1 MPFME
6 TCVPPQS
13 DVHLEERP
21 TNLWQ
26 LAEVAATLV
35 RTGRTAEAEA
45 LLADG
50 KTTFPDH
57 PRLFIDHATLAET
70 RSDWPEVIRRFT
82 VVTERFPHE
91 WWAYARIAIA
101 LCHLHRFDEA
111 DRVLEEGQEQ
121 VPGERALFID
131 YGTVAEA
138 RGDWPEAIRRFTV
151 VKEKFPDNWWA
162 YARIAIASRHLGRLD
177 EADRILEEGQRQVPG
192 ERALFIDYGTVAEAR
207 ADWPEA
213 IRRFTVVK
221 ERFPDGWWA
230 YARIA
235 AALRQLGR
243 LDEADRI
250 LEEGQ
255 RQVPDERALFIDYG
269 TVAELREDWPEAIR
283 RFTVVKERFPDGWW
297 AYARIARALLRLDRF
312 DEADLILEQGQ
323 AQAPGERALFIDH
336 GAVAEARGDW
346 PEVIRRLTVV
356 KERFPDEWWVYAR
369 IGTALR
375 ELGRLDEADQIL
387 EQGQQR
393 LPQEQ
398 ALFIDHGTI
407 AELRRDW
414 PEAIRRFTVVTERFP
429 GNWWAYARI
438 AAALRE
444 LGRLD
449 EADRVLEQGQ
459 ARVPGERALFID
471 HAAIAEAR
479 ADWPEAIRRF
489 TVVKERFPDSWWA
502 YARIAA
508 ALRRLDRIKD
518 AERVLEE
525 AQQRLPHE
533 TALFLDY
540 AGLAESIWNW
550 TEALKRFE
558 LVRERFPDNWWG
570 YVGQSRTL
578 VHLSR
583 TGEAQSLLMEMLQL
597 FPDEAQPLVDLAYL
611 SGFLAADERQIP
623 LDELDRLLVERA
635 DARGMTVDL
644 LDARA
649 QIVKLKGDYPQYL
662 SQLKDISERF
672 PDFAGIKEKII
683 VAEEI
688 LLGSAPVSYDTKPER
703 DSKRR
708 GNAEDQSIASI
719 LPQFESL
726 GGGGSNNTAVYGCEF
741 GFFQRQCGIEPL
753 SLLRWSGVSLPSLT
767 RALEA
772 GFAGVGAPGSTV
784 LKAKPNASD
793 WAMVDTTY
801 DIFCD
806 HTHLERISVPEQQAH
821 AMMCQRMSF
830 LSRKLTEDLED
841 GDKIFVYRYAGPL
854 PDEAELTR
862 LAEAVN
868 RFGPSLLFL
877 VCRASGDDVPLG
889 IRRIHDGLVVGFID
903 WFATDRPGCPWNIAG
918 WTRLCQAAYAEW
930 TSARGA

>member
-1 MPFME
+1 MLFME
-6 TCVPPQS
+6 TCVHPES
-13 DVHLEERP
+13 DVHIEQP
-21 TNLWQ
+21 AKLWQ
-26 LAEVAATLV
+26 LAEVAATLL
-35 RTGRTAEAEA
+35 RNGEAEDAEA
-45 LLADG
+45 LLADSQ
-50 KTTFPDH
+50 KIFPDH
-57 PRLFIDHATLAET
+57 PRLFIDHAAIAET
-70 RSDWPEVIRRFT
+70 AQDWPEVIRRFT
-82 VVTERFPHE
+82 IVKERFPLE

-101 LCHLHRFDEA
+101 LRHLGRLDEA
-111 DRVLEEGQEQ
+111 DRILEEGQLQ
-121 VPGERALFID
+121 VPEERALFID

-138 RGDWPEAIRRFTV
+138 RGDWPEAIRRFT
-151 VKEKFPDNWWA
+151 A
-162 YARIAIASRHLGRLD
+162 
-177 EADRILEEGQRQVPG
+177 
-192 ERALFIDYGTVAEAR
+192 
-207 ADWPEA
+207 
-213 IRRFTVVK
+213 VK
-221 ERFPDGWWA
+221 ERFP
-230 YARIA
+230 
-235 AALRQLGR
+235 
-243 LDEADRI
+243 
-250 LEEGQ
+250 
-255 RQVPDERALFIDYG
+255 
-269 TVAELREDWPEAIR
+269 
-283 RFTVVKERFPDGWW
+283 
-297 AYARIARALLRLDRF
+297 
-312 DEADLILEQGQ
+312 
-323 AQAPGERALFIDH
+323 
-336 GAVAEARGDW
+336 GD
-346 PEVIRRLTVV
+346 
-356 KERFPDEWWVYAR
+356 
-369 IGTALR
+369 
-375 ELGRLDEADQIL
+375 
-387 EQGQQR
+387 
-393 LPQEQ
+393 
-398 ALFIDHGTI
+398 
-407 AELRRDW
+407 
-414 PEAIRRFTVVTERFP
+414 
-429 GNWWAYARI
+429 WWAYARI

-449 EADRVLEQGQ
+449 EAERVLEEGQ
-459 ARVPGERALFID
+459 KQVPEERALFID
-471 HAAIAEAR
+471 HGMIAEMRGDWPEAIRRFTAVKERFPDGWWAYARIAIALRQLGRLDEADRILEEGQQQVPEERALFIDYGAIAEAR

-489 TVVKERFPDSWWA
+489 TVVKEQFPDSWWA

-508 ALRRLDRIKD
+508 ALRKLDRIKD

-525 AQQRLPHE
+525 GQQRLPDE
-533 TALFLDY
+533 TALFLDH

-550 TEALKRFE
+550 TEALRRFE
-558 LVRERFPDNWWG
+558 LIRERFPDNWWG

-597 FPDEAQPLVDLAYL
+597 FPDEALPLVDLAYL
-611 SGFLAADERQIP
+611 SGFLAADARQIP
-623 LDELDRLLVERA
+623 LDELDRLIVERA

-649 QIVKLKGDYPQYL
+649 QIVKLKGDYPRYL
-662 SQLKDISERF
+662 SQLKEISERF
-672 PDFAGIKEKII
+672 PDFPGIKEKII

-688 LLGSAPVSYDTKPER
+688 LLGSAPASDDTKPGR
-703 DSKRR
+703 DAKRR
-708 GNAEDQSIASI
+708 GKAEDLSIGSI

-753 SLLRWSGVSLPSLT
+753 SLLRWSGVSLTSLT

-784 LKAKPNASD
+784 LRAKPNSSD

-868 RFGPSLLFL
+868 GFGPSLLFL
-877 VCRASGDDVPLG
+877 VCRAAGDDVPLS

-918 WTRLCQAAYAEW
+918 WTRLCQAVYAEW
-930 TSARGA
+930 TGARDA